1 MLMASTILFGIISVT
16 RLGISQYPDVD
27 YPNVTV
33 SLSWPGASPTAIE
46 REILEP
52 IEESLAQVEGVQ
64 TMQAQARQGSAR
76 ITCTFDLSRN
86 VDLALQ
92 DVQAKV
98 AQTQRSLPTDVPAAT
113 VSKSN
118 PDDTPIVTV
127 GVYGPFARQM
137 LSDIAKYQVQEK
149 LQTVAGVGQITLNG
163 YVDRNIRIWLDTDKM
178 NERGVVV
185 TDIIGSIQ
193 KQHVELPGGTL
204 DTSQR
209 QLNVRLLGEALDLDA
224 LRKLVVRKVN
234 DAPVY
239 LEDVALVEDGFE
251 DVTNMAQLDGQPLQA
266 LGILKQRGTNAVAVA
281 KAIRAKVEEI
291 QRNVPPGM
299 NVEVLADTTV
309 FIEESVNEIE
319 LELGLALVLTA
330 LVCWLFLGSLS
341 STVNVVLAIPM
352 SLLGTVAVIYF
363 VGFTLNTFTLLGLSL
378 AVGLVV
384 DDAVMVME
392 NIYRH
397 AEMGKPKER
406 AALDGTKEITTAAL
420 AATLAVIAIFLPVI
434 FMKGIIGRFFFQFGI
449 TLSIAVLLSY
459 FEAITLAPARC
470 AQILTTS
477 REGRSRVGRAVDAA
491 FVKLE
496 HAYARALAV
505 CLARPWTVLA
515 AAVLLLVGSMA
526 VVPYIKT
533 EFIPSQDQSQ
543 LVVRIQTETG
553 TSVAAAKP
561 LIDRAEQ
568 ILAKRPEVA
577 RVLSTLSGTTG
588 SMTLTLV
595 PPKQRSLSAQAL
607 SQELRKQLSRI
618 AGIRASVQDP
628 SQQGF
633 GVSKGFPVDFTVRGP
648 DWDTLVTNAMKLK
661 DDLAKSGIT
670 TDLST
675 DYQIGAPEVQMTP
688 DRRRAS
694 DLGITMADLG
704 NAVSTLIGGNV
715 VGKFSVDGRRIDM
728 RMRLMAT
735 QRTRPEDLGE
745 IRMRTQSG
753 DTVPMSLV
761 VTTREAASLQ
771 SINRLDRERAI
782 GITGNV
788 APGHSQSEAMAYV
801 DTLAKDLPLGY
812 HVVASGQAS
821 QLAETTSGLFFALAI
836 GILVAYMVLGSQFN
850 SFLHPVT
857 VLTILPLALSGAAL
871 GLFVSGKTLNI
882 FSMIGVLLLMGIV
895 KKNSIL
901 LVEYANRVREVDHLG
916 ARDAMH
922 KAGPL
927 RLRPILMTTVAI
939 MMSAVPAIL
948 GLGPGTETRSPM
960 AAVVLGGLTVS
971 TLLSLLVVPCFYVV
985 SDRLKSRARWSD
997 SALAGRGPV
1006 TAGGSSS
1013 LGNAEAVSPAP
1024 RP

>member
-1 MLMASTILFGIISVT
+1 MSLTDVSIRNPVFAWMLMASTILFGIIAVT

-52 IEESLAQVEGVQ
+52 IEQALAQVEGVQ
-64 TMQAQARQGSAR
+64 TIQSQARQGSAR
-76 ITCTFDLSRN
+76 LTCTFDLSRN

-98 AQTQRSLPTDVPAAT
+98 AQTQRSLPADVPAAT

-127 GVYGPFARQM
+127 GVYGPFARQL
-137 LSDIAKYQVQEK
+137 LSDVAKYQVQEK

-163 YVDRNIRIWLDTDKM
+163 YLDRNIRIWLDTDRM

-185 TDIIGSIQ
+185 NDIIGSIQ
-193 KQHVELPGGTL
+193 KQHVEMPGGTL

-209 QLNVRLLGEALDLDA
+209 QLNVRMLGEAIDLDA
-224 LRKLVVRKVN
+224 LKKLVVRKVT
-234 DAPVY
+234 DTPIY

-251 DVTNMAQLDGQPLQA
+251 DVTTMAQLDGVPLQA

-281 KAIRAKVEEI
+281 KAIRDKVAEI
-291 QRNVPPGM
+291 QRNVPAGM
-299 NVEVLADTTV
+299 KVEVLADTTI
-309 FIEESVNEIE
+309 FIEESVNEIK
-319 LELGLALVLTA
+319 LELGLALILTA
-330 LVCWLFLGSLS
+330 FVCWLFLGSLS
-341 STVNVVLAIPM
+341 STLNVVLAIPM
-352 SLLGTVAVIYF
+352 SLLGTIAVLYF

-397 AEMGKPKER
+397 AEMGKAKEV

-434 FMKGIIGRFFFQFGI
+434 FMKGVIGRFFFQFGI
-449 TLSIAVLLSY
+449 TLSVAVLLSY

-477 REGRSRVGRAVDAA
+477 REGRSRIGRAVDRG
-491 FVKLE
+491 FERLE
-496 HAYARALAV
+496 HWYARALGV
-505 CLARPWTVLA
+505 SLSRPWTVLLIA
-515 AAVLLLVGSMA
+515 IALLGVSLALV
-526 VVPYIKT
+526 PRIQT

-543 LVVRIQTETG
+543 LNVRIQTETG
-553 TSVAAAKP
+553 TSIAAAKP

-568 ILAKRPEVA
+568 MMAKRPEVS
-577 RVLSTLSGTTG
+577 RILTTLSGTSG

-595 PPKQRSLSAQAL
+595 PPKQRSLSAQQL
-607 SQELRKQLSRI
+607 SQELRKQLQRI

-633 GVSKGFPVDFTVRGP
+633 GVSKGFPVDFTVRGS
-648 DWDTLVTNAMKLK
+648 DWDTLVGVAMKLK
-661 DDLAKSGIT
+661 DDLQKSGIT

-675 DYQIGAPEVQMTP
+675 DYQIGAPEVQIVP

-694 DLGITMADLG
+694 DLGISMADLG
-704 NAVSTLIGGNV
+704 NAVSTLIGGNI
-715 VGKFSVDGRRIDM
+715 VGKFSIDGRRIDM

-745 IRMRTQSG
+745 IRMRTSSG

-761 VTTREAASLQ
+761 VTRNETAELQ
-771 SINRLDRERAI
+771 SINRMDRERAI

-788 APGHSQSEAMAYV
+788 AAGHSQQEAMTYV
-801 DTLAKDLPLGY
+801 DSLANHLPLGY

-821 QLAETTSGLFFALAI
+821 QLAETTSGLAFALAI
-836 GILVAYMVLGSQFN
+836 GILVAYMVLASQFN

-901 LVEYANRVREVDHLG
+901 LVEYANRVREDEHLD
-916 ARDAMH
+916 ARASMQ

-971 TLLSLLVVPCFYVV
+971 TLLSLLVVPAFYLVA
-985 SDRLKSRARWSD
+985 DRIKTRLRRT
-997 SALAGRGPV
+997 P
-1006 TAGGSSS
+1006 TAKE
-1013 LGNAEAVSPAP
+1013 L
-1024 RP
+1024 

>member
-1 MLMASTILFGIISVT
+1 VSLTDVSIRNPVFAWMLMASTILFGIIAVS

-27 YPNVTV
+27 YPNVSV

-64 TMQAQARQGSAR
+64 TIQAQARQGSAR

-98 AQTQRSLPTDVPAAT
+98 AQTQRSLPADVPAAT

-118 PDDTPIVTV
+118 PDDTPIVTI
-127 GVYGPFARQM
+127 GVYGPYARQL
-137 LSDIAKYQVQEK
+137 LSDVAKFQVQEK
-149 LQTVAGVGQITLNG
+149 LQTVAGVGQIQLNG

-185 TDIIGSIQ
+185 TDIIGSIG

-234 DAPVY
+234 DTPVY
-239 LEDVALVEDGFE
+239 LEDVALVEDGFQ
-251 DVTNMAQLDGQPLQA
+251 DVTTLAQLDGEPLQA

-281 KAIRAKVEEI
+281 KAIRDKVAEI
-291 QRNVPPGM
+291 QRNVPKGM
-299 NVEVLADTTV
+299 KVEVLADTTI
-309 FIEESVNEIE
+309 FIEESVNEIK
-319 LELGLALVLTA
+319 LELGLALALTA

-341 STVNVVLAIPM
+341 STLNVVLAIPM
-352 SLLGTVAVIYF
+352 SLMGTVAVIYF
-363 VGFTLNTFTLLGLSL
+363 IGFTLNTFTLLGLSL

-397 AEMGKPKER
+397 AEMGKPKEL

-449 TLSIAVLLSY
+449 TLSVAVLLSY

-477 REGRSRVGRAVDAA
+477 REGRSRIGRAVDAA

-496 HAYARALAV
+496 HAYDRALAV
-505 CLARPWTVLA
+505 CMARPWTVLL
-515 AAVLLLVGSMA
+515 AAVLLLAGSMA
-526 VVPYIKT
+526 LVPHIST

-543 LVVRIQTETG
+543 LNVRIQTETG
-553 TSVAAAKP
+553 TSIAAAKP

-577 RVLSTLSGTTG
+577 RVLSTLSGTSG

-595 PPKQRSLSAQAL
+595 PPKQRSLSAQQL
-607 SQELRKQLSRI
+607 SGELRKQLSKI

-633 GVSKGFPVDFTVRGP
+633 GVSKGYPVDFTVRGP

-661 DDLAKSGIT
+661 DELAKSGIT

-694 DLGITMADLG
+694 DLGISMADLG
-704 NAVSTLIGGNV
+704 SAVSTLIGGNI

-753 DTVPMSLV
+753 ETVPMSLV
-761 VTTREAASLQ
+761 VTTAEAASLQ

-788 APGHSQSEAMAYV
+788 AAGHSQQEAMTYV
-801 DTLAKDLPLGY
+801 DTLARDLPLGY

-836 GILVAYMVLGSQFN
+836 GILVAYMVLASQFN

-901 LVEYANRVREVDHLG
+901 LVEYANRVREVDHLD
-916 ARDAMH
+916 ARAAMQ

-939 MMSAVPAIL
+939 MMSAIPAIL

-971 TLLSLLVVPCFYVV
+971 TLLSLLVVPAFYVV
-985 SDRLKSRARWSD
+985 ADRIKSKR
-997 SALAGRGPV
+997 L
-1006 TAGGSSS
+1006 TGS
-1013 LGNAEAVSPAP
+1013 
-1024 RP
+1024 

>member
-1 MLMASTILFGIISVT
+1 VSLTDVSIRNPVFAWMLMASMILFGLISVT

-33 SLSWPGASPTAIE
+33 SLSWPGASPSAIE
-46 REILEP
+46 REVLEP

-98 AQTQRSLPTDVPAAT
+98 AQTQRSLPADVPAAT

-137 LSDIAKYQVQEK
+137 LSDVAKYQVQEK
-149 LQTVAGVGQITLNG
+149 LQTVGGVGQITLNG

-224 LRKLVVRKVN
+224 LKKLVVRKVN
-234 DAPVY
+234 DTPVH
-239 LEDVALVEDGFE
+239 LEDVALVEDGFQ
-251 DVTNMAQLDGQPLQA
+251 DVTNLAQLDGQPLQA

-281 KAIRAKVEEI
+281 KAIRAKVAEI
-291 QRNVPPGM
+291 QRNVPQGM
-299 NVEVLADTTV
+299 KVEVLADTTV

-341 STVNVVLAIPM
+341 STLNVVLAIPM

-363 VGFTLNTFTLLGLSL
+363 IGFTLNTFTLLGLSL

-459 FEAITLAPARC
+459 FEAVTLAPARC

-496 HAYARALAV
+496 HAYARALSV
-505 CLARPWTVLA
+505 CLGRPWTVLA
-515 AAVLLLVGSMA
+515 AAVLLLAGSMA
-526 VVPYIKT
+526 VVPFIKT

-607 SQELRKQLSRI
+607 SQDLRKQLSRI

-648 DWDTLVTNAMKLK
+648 DWDTLVKSAMKLK
-661 DDLAKSGIT
+661 DELATSGVT

-694 DLGITMADLG
+694 DLGISMADLG

-715 VGKFSVDGRRIDM
+715 VGKFSVDGRRVDM

-745 IRMRTQSG
+745 IRMRTQTG

-761 VTTREAASLQ
+761 VTTTEAASLQ

-801 DTLAKDLPLGY
+801 DTLARDLPLGY

-821 QLAETTSGLFFALAI
+821 QLTETTSGLFFALAI

-971 TLLSLLVVPCFYVV
+971 TVLSLLVVPCFYVV
-985 SDRLKSRARWSD
+985 SDRLKVSVSRHES
-997 SALAGRGPV
+997 
-1006 TAGGSSS
+1006 
-1013 LGNAEAVSPAP
+1013 
-1024 RP
+1024 

>member
-1 MLMASTILFGIISVT
+1 MSLTDVSIRNPVFAWMLMASTILFGVISVT

-33 SLSWPGASPTAIE
+33 SLSWPGASPSAIE

-52 IEESLAQVEGVQ
+52 IEESLSQVEGVQ

-98 AQTQRSLPTDVPAAT
+98 AQTQRSLPSDVPAAT

-137 LSDIAKYQVQEK
+137 LSDVARYQVQEK

-185 TDIIGSIQ
+185 TDIIGSIG
-193 KQHVELPGGTL
+193 KEHVELPGGTL

-209 QLNVRLLGEALDLDA
+209 QLNVRLLGEAIDLDA
-224 LRKLVVRKVN
+224 LKKLVVRKVN
-234 DAPVY
+234 DTPVY
-239 LEDVALVEDGFE
+239 LEDVALVEDGFA
-251 DVTNMAQLDGQPLQA
+251 DVTTLAQLDGQPLQA

-281 KAIRAKVEEI
+281 KAIRAKVAEI
-291 QRNVPPGM
+291 QASVPKGM
-299 NVEVLADTTV
+299 KVEVLADTTI
-309 FIEESVNEIE
+309 FISESVDEIE

-341 STVNVVLAIPM
+341 STLNVVLAIPM
-352 SLLGTVAVIYF
+352 SLLGTIAVIYF
-363 VGFTLNTFTLLGLSL
+363 IGFTLNTFTLLGLSL

-397 AEMGKPKER
+397 AEMGKSKER

-477 REGRSRVGRAVDAA
+477 REGRSRIGRAVDAG
-491 FVKLE
+491 FVELE
-496 HAYARALAV
+496 HAYARALDF
-505 CLARPWTVLA
+505 CLARPWKILFA
-515 AAVLLLVGSMA
+515 SVLLLAASMA
-526 VVPYIKT
+526 TVPFIKT

-543 LVVRIQTETG
+543 LNVRIQTETG
-553 TSVAAAKP
+553 TSIAAAKP

-577 RVLSTLSGTTG
+577 RVLSTLSGTSG

-595 PPKQRSLSAQAL
+595 PPGQRKLSAQAL
-607 SQELRKQLSRI
+607 SQELRKQLSKI

-633 GVSKGFPVDFTVRGP
+633 GVSKGYPVDFTVRGP
-648 DWDTLVTNAMKLK
+648 DWDTLVTAAMKLK

-694 DLGITMADLG
+694 DLGISMMDLG

-715 VGKFSVDGRRIDM
+715 VGKFSTDGRRIDI

-745 IRMRTQSG
+745 IRMRTQTG

-761 VTTREAASLQ
+761 VTTAEAASLQ

-788 APGHSQSEAMAYV
+788 AAGHSQQEAMTYI
-801 DTLAKDLPLGY
+801 DTLAKSLPSGY

-821 QLAETTSGLFFALAI
+821 QLAETTSGLFFALAV
-836 GILVAYMVLGSQFN
+836 GILVAYMVLASQFN

-871 GLFVSGKTLNI
+871 GLIASGKTLNI

-901 LVEYANRVREVDHLG
+901 LVEYANRVREDEHLD
-916 ARDAMH
+916 ARDAMQ

-960 AAVVLGGLTVS
+960 AVVVLGGLTVS
-971 TLLSLLVVPCFYVV
+971 TVLSLLVVPCFYLV
-985 SDRLKSRARWSD
+985 SDRLKSRR
-997 SALAGRGPV
+997 R
-1006 TAGGSSS
+1006 
-1013 LGNAEAVSPAP
+1013 
-1024 RP
+1024 

>member
-1 MLMASTILFGIISVT
+1 VM
-16 RLGISQYPDVD
+16 
-27 YPNVTV
+27 
-33 SLSWPGASPTAIE
+33 
-46 REILEP
+46 
-52 IEESLAQVEGVQ
+52 
-64 TMQAQARQGSAR
+64 QARQGSAR

-98 AQTQRSLPTDVPAAT
+98 AQTQRSLPSDVPAAT

-137 LSDIAKYQVQEK
+137 LSDVARYQVQEK

-185 TDIIGSIQ
+185 TDIIGSIG
-193 KQHVELPGGTL
+193 KEHVELPGGTL

-209 QLNVRLLGEALDLDA
+209 QLNVRLLGEAIDLDA
-224 LRKLVVRKVN
+224 LKKLVVRKVN
-234 DAPVY
+234 DTPVY
-239 LEDVALVEDGFE
+239 LEDVALVEDGFA
-251 DVTNMAQLDGQPLQA
+251 DVTTLAQLDGQPLQA

-281 KAIRAKVEEI
+281 KAIRAKVAEI
-291 QRNVPPGM
+291 QASVPKGM
-299 NVEVLADTTV
+299 KVEVLADTTI
-309 FIEESVNEIE
+309 FISESVDEIE

-341 STVNVVLAIPM
+341 STLNVVLAIPM
-352 SLLGTVAVIYF
+352 SLLGTIAVIYF
-363 VGFTLNTFTLLGLSL
+363 IGFTLNTFTLLGLSL

-397 AEMGKPKER
+397 AEMGKSKER

-477 REGRSRVGRAVDAA
+477 REGRSRIGRAVDAG
-491 FVKLE
+491 FVELE
-496 HAYARALAV
+496 HAYARALDF
-505 CLARPWTVLA
+505 CLARPWKILFA
-515 AAVLLLVGSMA
+515 SVLLLAASMA
-526 VVPYIKT
+526 TVPFIKT

-543 LVVRIQTETG
+543 LNVRIQTETG
-553 TSVAAAKP
+553 TSIAAAKP

-577 RVLSTLSGTTG
+577 RVLSTLSGTSG

-595 PPKQRSLSAQAL
+595 PPGQRKLSAQAL
-607 SQELRKQLSRI
+607 SQELRKQLSKI

-633 GVSKGFPVDFTVRGP
+633 GVSKGYPVDFTVRGP
-648 DWDTLVTNAMKLK
+648 DWDTLVTAAMKLK

-694 DLGITMADLG
+694 DLGISMMDLG

-715 VGKFSVDGRRIDM
+715 VGKFSTDGRRIDI

-745 IRMRTQSG
+745 IRMRTQTG

-761 VTTREAASLQ
+761 VTTAEAASLQ

-788 APGHSQSEAMAYV
+788 AAGHSQQEAMTYI
-801 DTLAKDLPLGY
+801 DTLAKSLPSGY

-821 QLAETTSGLFFALAI
+821 QLAETTSGLFFALAV
-836 GILVAYMVLGSQFN
+836 GILVAYMVLASQFN

-871 GLFVSGKTLNI
+871 GLIASGKTLNI

-901 LVEYANRVREVDHLG
+901 LVEYANRVREDEHLD
-916 ARDAMH
+916 ARDAMQ

-960 AAVVLGGLTVS
+960 AVVVLGGLTVS
-971 TLLSLLVVPCFYVV
+971 TVLSLLVVPCFYLV
-985 SDRLKSRARWSD
+985 SDRLKSRR
-997 SALAGRGPV
+997 R
-1006 TAGGSSS
+1006 
-1013 LGNAEAVSPAP
+1013 
-1024 RP
+1024 

>member
-1 MLMASTILFGIISVT
+1 MASTILFGVISVT

-33 SLSWPGASPTAIE
+33 SLSWPGASPSAIE

-52 IEESLAQVEGVQ
+52 IEESLSQVEGVQ

-98 AQTQRSLPTDVPAAT
+98 AQTQRSLPSDVPAAT

-137 LSDIAKYQVQEK
+137 LSDVARYQVQEK

-185 TDIIGSIQ
+185 TDIIGSIG
-193 KQHVELPGGTL
+193 KEHVELPGGTL

-209 QLNVRLLGEALDLDA
+209 QLNVRLLGEAIDLDA
-224 LRKLVVRKVN
+224 LKKLVVRKVN
-234 DAPVY
+234 DTPVY
-239 LEDVALVEDGFE
+239 LEDVALVEDGFA
-251 DVTNMAQLDGQPLQA
+251 DVTTLAQLDGQPLQA

-281 KAIRAKVEEI
+281 KAIRAKVAEI
-291 QRNVPPGM
+291 QASVPKGM
-299 NVEVLADTTV
+299 KVEVLADTTI
-309 FIEESVNEIE
+309 FISESVDEIE

-341 STVNVVLAIPM
+341 STLNVVLAIPM
-352 SLLGTVAVIYF
+352 SLLGTIAVIYF
-363 VGFTLNTFTLLGLSL
+363 IGFTLNTFTLLGLSL

-397 AEMGKPKER
+397 AEMGKSKER

-477 REGRSRVGRAVDAA
+477 REGRSRIGRAVDAG
-491 FVKLE
+491 FVELE
-496 HAYARALAV
+496 HAYARALDF
-505 CLARPWTVLA
+505 CLARPWKILFA
-515 AAVLLLVGSMA
+515 SVLLLAASMA
-526 VVPYIKT
+526 TVPFIKT

-543 LVVRIQTETG
+543 LNVRIQTETG
-553 TSVAAAKP
+553 TSIAAAKP

-577 RVLSTLSGTTG
+577 RVLSTLSGTSG

-595 PPKQRSLSAQAL
+595 PPGQRKLSAQAL
-607 SQELRKQLSRI
+607 SQELRKQLSKI

-633 GVSKGFPVDFTVRGP
+633 GVSKGYPVDFTVRGP
-648 DWDTLVTNAMKLK
+648 DWDTLVTAAMKLK

-694 DLGITMADLG
+694 DLGISMMDLG

-715 VGKFSVDGRRIDM
+715 VGKFSTDGRRIDI

-745 IRMRTQSG
+745 IRMRTQTG

-761 VTTREAASLQ
+761 VTTAEAASLQ

-788 APGHSQSEAMAYV
+788 AAGHSQQEAMTYI
-801 DTLAKDLPLGY
+801 DTLAKSLPSGY

-821 QLAETTSGLFFALAI
+821 QLAETTSGLFFALAV
-836 GILVAYMVLGSQFN
+836 GILVAYMVLASQFN

-871 GLFVSGKTLNI
+871 GLIASGKTLNI

-901 LVEYANRVREVDHLG
+901 LVEYANRVREDEHLD
-916 ARDAMH
+916 ARDAMQ

-960 AAVVLGGLTVS
+960 AVVVLGGLTVS
-971 TLLSLLVVPCFYVV
+971 TVLSLLVVPCFYLV
-985 SDRLKSRARWSD
+985 SDRLKSRR
-997 SALAGRGPV
+997 R
-1006 TAGGSSS
+1006 
-1013 LGNAEAVSPAP
+1013 
-1024 RP
+1024 

>member
-1 MLMASTILFGIISVT
+1 
-16 RLGISQYPDVD
+16 
-27 YPNVTV
+27 
-33 SLSWPGASPTAIE
+33 
-46 REILEP
+46 
-52 IEESLAQVEGVQ
+52 
-64 TMQAQARQGSAR
+64 
-76 ITCTFDLSRN
+76 
-86 VDLALQ
+86 
-92 DVQAKV
+92 
-98 AQTQRSLPTDVPAAT
+98 VPSAT

-127 GVYGPFARQM
+127 GVSGPFARQM
-137 LSDIAKYQVQEK
+137 LSDVAKYQVQEK

-163 YVDRNIRIWLDTDKM
+163 YVDRNIRIWLDTDRM

-224 LRKLVVRKVN
+224 LKKLVVRKVN
-234 DAPVY
+234 DTPVY

-251 DVTNMAQLDGQPLQA
+251 DVRTIAQLDGQPLQA

-281 KAIRAKVEEI
+281 KAIRAKVDEI
-291 QRNVPPGM
+291 QRSVPKGM
-299 NVEVLADTTV
+299 KVEVLADTTV
-309 FIEESVNEIE
+309 FISESVNEIE
-319 LELGLALVLTA
+319 LELGLALLLTA

-341 STVNVVLAIPM
+341 STLNVVLAIPM
-352 SLLGTVAVIYF
+352 SLLGTIAVIYF
-363 VGFTLNTFTLLGLSL
+363 IGFTLNTFTLLALSL

-397 AEMGKPKER
+397 AEMGKSKEL

-449 TLSIAVLLSY
+449 TLSVAVLLSY

-496 HAYARALAV
+496 RAYDRALAV
-505 CLARPWTVLA
+505 CLARPWTVLF
-515 AAVLLLVGSMA
+515 AAVVLLAGSLA
-526 VVPYIKT
+526 TVPFIKT
-533 EFIPSQDQSQ
+533 EFIPSQDQS
-543 LVVRIQTETG
+543 LLNVRIQTETG
-553 TSVAAAKP
+553 TSIAAAKP

-577 RVLSTLSGTTG
+577 RVLSTLSGTSG

-595 PPKQRSLSAQAL
+595 PPKSRKLSAQAL
-607 SQELRKQLSRI
+607 SQELRKQLSKI

-633 GVSKGFPVDFTVRGP
+633 GVSKGYPVDFTVRGP
-648 DWDTLVTNAMKLK
+648 DWDVLVTNAMKLK
-661 DDLAKSGIT
+661 DELAKSGIT

-694 DLGITMADLG
+694 DLGISMADLG

-715 VGKFSVDGRRIDM
+715 VGKFSIDGRRIDM

-745 IRMRTQSG
+745 IRMRTQTG
-753 DTVPMSLV
+753 ETVPMSLV
-761 VTTREAASLQ
+761 VTTAEAASLQ

-788 APGHSQSEAMAYV
+788 AAGHSQQEAMTYI
-801 DTLAKDLPLGY
+801 DSLAKDLPLGY

-821 QLAETTSGLFFALAI
+821 QLAETTSGLLFALAI
-836 GILVAYMVLGSQFN
+836 GILVAYMVLASQFN
-850 SFLHPVT
+850 SFLDPVT

-871 GLFVSGKTLNI
+871 GLLVSGKTLNI

-916 ARDAMH
+916 AGDAMQ

-939 MMSAVPAIL
+939 MMSALPAVL

-971 TLLSLLVVPCFYVV
+971 TVLSLLVVPCFYVV
-985 SDRLKSRARWSD
+985 TDRIKSRRRS
-997 SALAGRGPV
+997 G
-1006 TAGGSSS
+1006 
-1013 LGNAEAVSPAP
+1013 
-1024 RP
+1024 

>member
-1 MLMASTILFGIISVT
+1 MSLTDVSIRNPVFAWMLMASTILFGIISVS

-137 LSDIAKYQVQEK
+137 LSDVARYQVQEK

-185 TDIIGSIQ
+185 TDIIGAIG

-224 LRKLVVRKVN
+224 LKKLVVRKVN
-234 DAPVY
+234 DTPVY
-239 LEDVALVEDGFE
+239 LEDVALVEDGFA
-251 DVTNMAQLDGQPLQA
+251 DVNSLAQLDGQPLQA
-266 LGILKQRGTNAVAVA
+266 IGILKQRGTNAVSVA
-281 KAIRAKVEEI
+281 KAIRAKVDEI
-291 QRNVPPGM
+291 QRSVPKGM
-299 NVEVLADTTV
+299 KVEVLADTTI

-341 STVNVVLAIPM
+341 STLNVVLAIPM
-352 SLLGTVAVIYF
+352 SLLGTIAVIYF
-363 VGFTLNTFTLLGLSL
+363 IGFTLNTFTLLGLSL

-397 AEMGKPKER
+397 AEMGKSKEV

-477 REGRSRVGRAVDAA
+477 REGRSRIGRAVDAA

-496 HAYARALAV
+496 HTYDRALAL
-505 CLARPWTVLA
+505 CMARPWTVLL
-515 AAVLLLVGSMA
+515 AAVVLLAASMA
-526 VVPYIKT
+526 TVPFIKT
-533 EFIPSQDQSQ
+533 EFIPSQDQS
-543 LVVRIQTETG
+543 LLNVRIQTETG

-577 RVLSTLSGTTG
+577 RVLSTLQGTSG

-595 PPKQRSLSAQAL
+595 PPKQRKLSAQAL
-607 SQELRKQLSRI
+607 SQELRKELQKI

-633 GVSKGFPVDFTVRGP
+633 GVSKGYPVDFTVRGP

-661 DDLAKSGIT
+661 DELAKSGIT
-670 TDLST
+670 TDLTT

-694 DLGITMADLG
+694 DLGISMADLG
-704 NAVSTLIGGNV
+704 SAVSTLIGGNV
-715 VGKFSVDGRRIDM
+715 VGKFSIDGRRIDM

-745 IRMRTQSG
+745 IRMRTQTG

-761 VTTREAASLQ
+761 VTTAEAASLQ

-788 APGHSQSEAMAYV
+788 AAGHSQQEAMSYV

-812 HVVASGQAS
+812 HVVSSGQAS

-901 LVEYANRVREVDHLG
+901 LVEYANRVREEEHLG
-916 ARDAMH
+916 AREAMQ

-939 MMSAVPAIL
+939 MMSAVPAIM

-971 TLLSLLVVPCFYVV
+971 TILSLLVVPAFYVV
-985 SDRLKSRARWSD
+985 SD
-997 SALAGRGPV
+997 
-1006 TAGGSSS
+1006 
-1013 LGNAEAVSPAP
+1013 
-1024 RP
+1024 

>member
-1 MLMASTILFGIISVT
+1 MSLTDVSIRNPVFAWMLMASTILFGIISVS

-33 SLSWPGASPTAIE
+33 SLNWPGASPTAIE

-76 ITCTFDLSRN
+76 ITCTFDLSRD

-98 AQTQRSLPTDVPAAT
+98 AQTQRSLPKDVPAAT

-118 PDDTPIVTV
+118 PDDTPIVTI

-137 LSDIAKYQVQEK
+137 LSDVAKYQVQEK

-185 TDIIGSIQ
+185 TDIIGAIQ
-193 KQHVELPGGTL
+193 REHVELPGGTL

-209 QLNVRLLGEALDLDA
+209 QLNVRLLGEALDLDE
-224 LRKLVVRKVN
+224 LKKLVVRKVN
-234 DAPVY
+234 DTPVY
-239 LEDVALVEDGFE
+239 LEDVALVEDGFA
-251 DVTNMAQLDGQPLQA
+251 DVTTLAQLDGQPLQA

-281 KAIRAKVEEI
+281 KAIRAKVDEI
-291 QRNVPPGM
+291 QRSVPKGM
-299 NVEVLADTTV
+299 KVEVLADTTK
-309 FIEESVNEIE
+309 FIEESVSEIE

-341 STVNVVLAIPM
+341 STLNVVLAIPM

-363 VGFTLNTFTLLGLSL
+363 IGFTLNTFTLLGLSL

-397 AEMGKPKER
+397 AEMGKSKER

-449 TLSIAVLLSY
+449 TLSVAVLLSY

-470 AQILTTS
+470 AQILNTS
-477 REGRSRVGRAVDAA
+477 REGRSRIGRAVDTGFAG
-491 FVKLE
+491 LE
-496 HAYARALAV
+496 RAYDRALAF
-505 CLARPWTVLA
+505 CLARPWTVLLA
-515 AAVLLLVGSMA
+515 SIVLLGASMA
-526 VVPYIKT
+526 TVPFIKT
-533 EFIPSQDQSQ
+533 EFIPSQDQS
-543 LVVRIQTETG
+543 LLNVRIQTEVG

-577 RVLSTLSGTTG
+577 RVLSTLQGTSG

-595 PPKQRSLSAQAL
+595 PPKQRKLSAQAL
-607 SQELRKQLSRI
+607 SQELRRQLSKI

-633 GVSKGFPVDFTVRGP
+633 GVSKGYPVDFTVRGP

-661 DDLAKSGIT
+661 DELQKSGIV

-694 DLGITMADLG
+694 DLGISMADLG

-715 VGKFSVDGRRIDM
+715 VGKFSIDGRRIDM

-735 QRTRPEDLGE
+735 QRTRPEDLGQ
-745 IRMRTQSG
+745 IRMRTQTG

-761 VTTREAASLQ
+761 VTTSEAASLQ

-788 APGHSQSEAMAYV
+788 AAGHSQQEAMTYV

-821 QLAETTSGLFFALAI
+821 QLAETTSGLLFALAV
-836 GILVAYMVLGSQFN
+836 GILVAYMVLASQFN
-850 SFLHPVT
+850 SFLDPVT

-871 GLFVSGKTLNI
+871 GLLVSGKTLNI

-916 ARDAMH
+916 ARDAMQ

-960 AAVVLGGLTVS
+960 AVVVLGGLTVS

-985 SDRLKSRARWSD
+985 SDRMRSKRRAR
-997 SALAGRGPV
+997 LP
-1006 TAGGSSS
+1006 
-1013 LGNAEAVSPAP
+1013 EE
-1024 RP
+1024 

>member
-1 MLMASTILFGIISVT
+1 VSLTDVSIRNPVFAWMLMASTILFGIISVT

-46 REILEP
+46 REVLEP
-52 IEESLAQVEGVQ
+52 IEEALAQVEGVQ
-64 TMQAQARQGSAR
+64 TIQAQARQGTAR

-98 AQTQRSLPTDVPAAT
+98 AQTQRALPSDVPAAT

-127 GVYGPFARQM
+127 GVYGPFARQL
-137 LSDIAKYQVQEK
+137 LSDVARYQVQDK
-149 LQTVAGVGQITLNG
+149 LQTVAGVGQIQLNG
-163 YVDRNIRIWLDTDKM
+163 YLDRNIRIWLDTDRM

-185 TDIIGSIQ
+185 TDIIGAIG
-193 KQHVELPGGTL
+193 KQHVELPGGIL

-224 LRKLVVRKVN
+224 LKKLVVRKVN
-234 DAPVY
+234 DAPIY
-239 LEDVALVEDGFE
+239 LEDIALVEDGFE
-251 DVTNMAQLDGQPLQA
+251 DVTTMAQLDGQPLQA

-281 KAIRAKVEEI
+281 KAIREKVAEI
-291 QRNVPPGM
+291 QRNVPAGM
-299 NVEVLADTTV
+299 KVEVLADTTI
-309 FIEESVNEIE
+309 FIEESVNEIK
-319 LELGLALVLTA
+319 LELGLALALTA

-341 STVNVVLAIPM
+341 STLNVVLAIPM

-397 AEMGKPKER
+397 AEMGKAKAV
-406 AALDGTKEITTAAL
+406 AASDGTKEITTAAL

-449 TLSIAVLLSY
+449 TLSVAVLLSY

-477 REGRSRVGRAVDAA
+477 REGRSRVGRAVDRG
-491 FVKLE
+491 FERLE
-496 HAYARALAV
+496 KVYARALAF
-505 CLARPWTVLA
+505 CLLRPWKVLL
-515 AAVLLLVGSMA
+515 AAVLLLGGSMA
-526 VVPYIKT
+526 IVPLIKT

-543 LVVRIQTETG
+543 LNVRIQTESG

-577 RVLSTLSGTTG
+577 RILSTLSGTSG

-595 PPKQRSLSAQAL
+595 PPNQRSLSAQAL
-607 SQELRKQLSRI
+607 SQELRKQLQRI
-618 AGIRASVQDP
+618 AGIRGSVQDP

-633 GVSKGFPVDFTVRGP
+633 GVSKGFPVDFTVRGS
-648 DWDTLVTNAMKLK
+648 DWDTLVSVSMKLK
-661 DDLAKSGIT
+661 DDLQKSGMV

-675 DYQIGAPEVQMTP
+675 DYQVGAPEVQLVP

-694 DLGITMADLG
+694 DLGISMADLG
-704 NAVSTLIGGNV
+704 NAVSTLIGGNI

-745 IRMRTQSG
+745 IRLRTQTG
-753 DTVPMSLV
+753 DLVPMSLV
-761 VTTREAASLQ
+761 VTRTEAASLQ

-788 APGHSQSEAMAYV
+788 APGHSQQEAMAYV
-801 DTLAKDLPLGY
+801 DTLGQALPMGY

-836 GILVAYMVLGSQFN
+836 GILVAYMVLASQFN

-857 VLTILPLALSGAAL
+857 VLTILPMALSGAAL

-901 LVEYANRVREVDHLG
+901 LVEYATHVRETEHLE
-916 ARDAMH
+916 AAEAMR

-939 MMSAVPAIL
+939 MMSALPAIL

-971 TLLSLLVVPCFYVV
+971 TLLSLLVVPAFYVV
-985 SDRLKSRARWSD
+985 ADRVKARLRGRA
-997 SALAGRGPV
+997 
-1006 TAGGSSS
+1006 T
-1013 LGNAEAVSPAP
+1013 
-1024 RP
+1024 

>member
-1 MLMASTILFGIISVT
+1 MSLTDVSIRNPVFAWMLMASMILFGLISVT

-33 SLSWPGASPTAIE
+33 SLSWPGASPSAIE
-46 REILEP
+46 REVLEP

-98 AQTQRSLPTDVPAAT
+98 AQTQRSLPADVPAAT

-137 LSDIAKYQVQEK
+137 LSDVAKYQVQEK
-149 LQTVAGVGQITLNG
+149 LQTVGGVGQITLNG

-224 LRKLVVRKVN
+224 LKKLVVRKVN
-234 DAPVY
+234 DTPVH
-239 LEDVALVEDGFE
+239 LEDVALVEDGFQ
-251 DVTNMAQLDGQPLQA
+251 DVTNLAQLDGQPLQA

-281 KAIRAKVEEI
+281 KAIRAKVAEI
-291 QRNVPPGM
+291 QRNVPQGM
-299 NVEVLADTTV
+299 KVEVLADTTV

-341 STVNVVLAIPM
+341 STLNVVLAIPM

-363 VGFTLNTFTLLGLSL
+363 IGFTLNTFTLLGLSL

-459 FEAITLAPARC
+459 FEAVTLAPARC

-496 HAYARALAV
+496 HAYARALSV
-505 CLARPWTVLA
+505 CLGRPWTVLA
-515 AAVLLLVGSMA
+515 AAVLLLAGSMA
-526 VVPYIKT
+526 VVPFIKT

-607 SQELRKQLSRI
+607 SQDLRKQLSRI

-648 DWDTLVTNAMKLK
+648 DWDTLVKSAMKLK
-661 DDLAKSGIT
+661 DELATSGVT

-694 DLGITMADLG
+694 DLGISMADLG

-715 VGKFSVDGRRIDM
+715 VGKFSVDGRRVDM

-745 IRMRTQSG
+745 IRMRTQTG

-761 VTTREAASLQ
+761 VTTTEAASLQ

-801 DTLAKDLPLGY
+801 DTLARDLPLGY

-821 QLAETTSGLFFALAI
+821 QLTETTSGLFFALAI

-971 TLLSLLVVPCFYVV
+971 TVLSLLVVPCFYVV
-985 SDRLKSRARWSD
+985 SDRLKVSVSRHES
-997 SALAGRGPV
+997 
-1006 TAGGSSS
+1006 
-1013 LGNAEAVSPAP
+1013 
-1024 RP
+1024 

>member
-1 MLMASTILFGIISVT
+1 VSLTTVSIKNPVFAWMLMASTLLFGLIAAT
-16 RLGISQYPDVD
+16 RMGISQYPDVD

-33 SLSWPGASPTAIE
+33 SLSWPGAAPSAIE
-46 REILEP
+46 REILDP
-52 IEESLAQVEGVQ
+52 IEQALAQVEGVQ
-64 TMQAQARQGSAR
+64 SIQAQARQESAR
-76 ITCTFDLSRN
+76 ITCTFDLSRS

-98 AQTQRSLPTDVPAAT
+98 AQAQRSLPKDVPAAT

-137 LSDIAKYQVQEK
+137 LSDVARYQVQEK
-149 LQTVAGVGQITLNG
+149 LQTVPGVGQITLNG
-163 YVDRNIRIWLDTDKM
+163 YVDRNIRIWLDTDRM
-178 NERGVVV
+178 ISRGVVANDV
-185 TDIIGSIQ
+185 INAIQ
-193 KQHVELPGGTL
+193 RQHVEMPGGVL

-209 QLNVRLLGEALDLDA
+209 QLNVRVLGEALNLDDLN
-224 LRKLVVRKVN
+224 KMLVREVN
-234 DAPVY
+234 GVPVH
-239 LEDVALVEDGFE
+239 LEDVALVEDGFA
-251 DVTNMAQLDGQPLQA
+251 DINTLAQLDGQPLQA

-281 KAIRAKVEEI
+281 KAIREKVAQI
-291 QRNVPPGM
+291 QGSVPKGM
-299 NVEVLADTTV
+299 KVEVLADTTI
-309 FIEESVNEIE
+309 FIEESVNEIL

-352 SLLGTVAVIYF
+352 SLLGTIAVIYF

-397 AEMGKPKER
+397 AEMGKPR
-406 AALDGTKEITTAAL
+406 ATAAADGTHEITTAAL

-434 FMKGIIGRFFFQFGI
+434 FMQGVIGRFFFQFGV
-449 TLSIAVLLSY
+449 TLSVAVMLSY

-477 REGRSRVGRAVDAA
+477 REGRSRIGLAVDHA
-491 FVKLE
+491 FEWLE
-496 HAYARALAV
+496 QKYAGW
-505 CLARPWTVLA
+505 LARSLA
-515 AAVLLLVGSMA
+515 HPKMMLGGAVLLLAISLLA
-526 VVPYIKT
+526 VPRIAT
-533 EFIPSQDQSQ
+533 EFIPVQDQSQ
-543 LVVRIQTETG
+543 LNVRIQTETG

-577 RVLSTLSGTTG
+577 RVLSTLSGTSG

-595 PPKQRSLSAQAL
+595 PPKQRKLSAQDLA
-607 SQELRKQLSRI
+607 QQLRRQLQGI

-633 GVSKGFPVDFTVRGP
+633 GVSKGYPVDFTVRGP
-648 DWDTLVTNAMKLK
+648 DWDTLVKTAMKLK
-661 DDLAKSGIT
+661 DDLQKSGLY
-670 TDLST
+670 TDLNS
-675 DYQIGAPEVQMTP
+675 DYQIGSPEVQIVP

-694 DLGITMADLG
+694 DLGITMADIG
-704 NAVSTLIGGNV
+704 SAVATLIGGNI
-715 VGKFSVDGRRIDM
+715 VGKFSVEGRRVDM
-728 RMRLMAT
+728 RLRLMAT

-745 IRMRTQSG
+745 IRMRTSSG
-753 DTVPMSLV
+753 ELVPLSLL
-761 VTTREAASLQ
+761 VTRTEAASLQ

-782 GITGNV
+782 GITANV
-788 APGHSQSEAMAYV
+788 AAGHSQKEAMSYV
-801 DTLAKDLPLGY
+801 ESLSQQLPIGY
-812 HVVASGQAS
+812 HTVASGQAS
-821 QLAETTSGLFFALAI
+821 QLAETTGGLLFALAI
-836 GILVAYMVLGSQFN
+836 GILVAYMVLASQFN
-850 SFLHPVT
+850 SFLHPAT
-857 VLTILPLALSGAAL
+857 VLTILPMALSGAAI
-871 GLFVSGKTLNI
+871 GLFISGKSLNI

-901 LVEYANRVREVDHLG
+901 LVEAANHVRETEHLG
-916 ARDAMH
+916 AEESMK
-922 KAGPL
+922 KAGPM

-939 MMSAVPAIL
+939 IMSAIPAIL

-960 AAVVLGGLTVS
+960 AAVVLGGLIVS
-971 TLLSLLVVPCFYVV
+971 TVLSLLVVPAFYVV
-985 SDRLKSRARWSD
+985 TDRFNRSKKLD
-997 SALAGRGPV
+997 
-1006 TAGGSSS
+1006 
-1013 LGNAEAVSPAP
+1013 
-1024 RP
+1024 